1 MPKITIVR
9 PDKWFRQEKSLT
21 IFIDHKEVGNTDV
34 IKDLDFEV
42 SSGIHNVMIKNKWG
56 AESNLLELDLSN
68 NEDRTIKMWSSKYI
82 FPFFLILATITTIVY
97 SSIRELFDIEPDSLN
112 NTFILILMYL
122 LIFVLLFRKN
132 YLKLKEV
139 GVSKEEIE
147 VEQVGRVI

>member
-42 SSGIHNVMIKNKWG
+42 SSGIHNVLIKNKWG

-68 NEDRTIKMWSSKYI
+68 NVDRTIKMWSSKYI

-97 SSIRELFDIEPDSLN
+97 SSIRSLFDIEPDSLN

-139 GVSKEEIE
+139 GVFKEEIE
-147 VEQVGRVI
+147 VEQVGLEV

>member
-9 PDKWFRQEKSLT
+9 PDKWFRKEKSLT

-42 SSGIHNVMIKNKWG
+42 SSGIHNLLIKNKWG

-68 NEDRTIKMWSSKYI
+68 NVDRTIKMWSSKYI

-97 SSIRELFDIEPDSLN
+97 SSIRSLFDIEPDSLN

-139 GVSKEEIE
+139 GVFKEEIE
-147 VEQVGRVI
+147 VEQVGLEV